1 MELNKTG
8 KLPYF
13 VVGISAAMIL
23 LLGAWWLYLV
33 FRLSETLRSL
43 NVEKLGINT
52 NIVKMVQWEGL
63 TFFICLLALL
73 ITLLYVYFQDLKK
86 THALQKFLAS
96 LTHELKT
103 PLASM
108 RLNSQV
114 VSELIEDNL
123 KDSELTQKIN
133 KYTKRLAQDSMRLE
147 NELDKSLHLSR
158 IEKGGALN
166 LTQVNLVSF
175 LETQMKRYPDLKYT
189 TQQPNDDLFILAD
202 EYALSIIIR
211 NLLDNSL
218 RHNTELKEVSFKI
231 TTESEKVKL
240 TYHDFGKAF
249 QGDIKNLGKLFYK
262 FDSPKGSGIG
272 LYLIKNLSFKMKA
285 KFTITHEDRLHFHF
299 DFSKAKA

>member
-13 VVGISAAMIL
+13 IVGISASMIL

-33 FRLSETLRSL
+33 FRLSETLRELSTHD
-43 NVEKLGINT
+43 LGINT
-52 NIVKMVQWEGL
+52 NVVKMVQWEGL
-63 TFFICLLALL
+63 TFFVCLLVLL

-108 RLNSQV
+108 RLNSEV
-114 VSELIEDNL
+114 LSELVEENI
-123 KDSELTQKIN
+123 KDTKLTEKVN
-133 KYTKRLAQDSMRLE
+133 KYTKRLAQDAMRLE

-158 IEKGGALN
+158 LEKGGALN
-166 LTQVNLVSF
+166 LTAVNLKSF
-175 LETQMKRYPDLKYT
+175 LENQIKRYPEIHFEFQGMNNEMT
-189 TQQPNDDLFILAD
+189 ILAD

-211 NLLDNSL
+211 NLIDNSI
-218 RHNTELKEVSFKI
+218 RHHEGLSKASFAIAEENEKI
-231 TTESEKVKL
+231 KL
-240 TYHDFGKAF
+240 CYHDFGGPF
-249 QGDIKNLGKLFYK
+249 SGDIKNLGKLFYK

-272 LYLIKNLSFKMKA
+272 LYLIKNLTSKMKA
-285 KFTITHEDRLHFHF
+285 RFFITHNERLFFHF
-299 DFSKAKA
+299 EFERATS